1 MLKRFSGIFFLI
13 FLFISTGYADQ
24 GGKDNFG
31 YMWTNSDGTVSVD
44 YQWIDARDGTGLFTE
59 AAIPPGFTTDTAS
72 VDLPFDFVF
81 YGGSFSRA
89 WVSTNGWIS
98 FTQPTGADPSYP
110 TNTTIPNGAGPD
122 SMIAVF
128 WDDLILADGDVNPLG
143 NVYYKTV
150 GTAPNRQFVIQWQF
164 REGASNENDITFQVI
179 LYEHSNLIKF
189 QYYEIDPDFWTGRA
203 AMATIGIKLNTTIGL
218 EYSFNTLDAVTDL
231 TAILNHNKFVN
242 GASASISPTSVEA
255 GAVQT
260 FNYYITNIDP
270 TDTTG
275 LGKLDSVVIGN
286 PFLSTPDPVITGIK
300 INNQDAFIQMSSAKP
315 TDAGFA
321 TWQIV
326 TDSIIVQTSN
336 FDIID
341 SLKITF
347 LQYMPTAI
355 SQDSAYGSSIN
366 AVLDS
371 SSQMLT
377 TEGTDW
383 SVDIVANTVSYYT
396 LTPSG
401 ADTIVAGDSI
411 AYTITAYD
419 QYGNTV
425 ANNDSVTLTAV
436 GSDSAGFSPG
446 PYLFAGSDT
455 IAFRVSDQITGSF
468 TVRADNIDTPSLFVQ
483 SDLITVN
490 AAAADSII
498 KVTSDTTGITAGSS
512 LTLQAKITD
521 AFSNVVGGDSIRF
534 IMRSGNGNFSGLDS
548 IGVTSTPLGIASAT
562 FTTGNTA
569 GTNIVT
575 ALRVDN
581 RADSVQYSIGAVSG
595 GVSYYSLS
603 PSTGQTIVAG
613 DSVAYTL
620 YAHDQYDNRVAT
632 SDSVTLTAVG
642 SSTAG
647 FSPGL
652 FEFGGADSLLFAVSD
667 TTAGS
672 FTVRADNIDNSA
684 ITGSSGLITI
694 LPGDVTSIIQLSS
707 ADSINVGGERLLQYA
722 LEDVYG
728 NRLSDSLVTFTRFNG
743 NGLFSN
749 GSSTIDTLTNVS
761 GIAQANYT
769 ASDVF
774 SFGSDS
780 IEINYGTLY
789 DTLSLPLR
797 SSLVSYYTLSPS
809 GDNTITAGDSIAYT
823 VTARDQFGNA
833 IGSDGGII
841 PDAVGSITAGFSP
854 SSYNF
859 NNDSTLQFRVSDFT
873 AGSFTVRVEDNGN
886 SAIIGQSGLII
897 IDPAS
902 VDSLLFTPSGD
913 QITNAGT
920 SIKYVITAIDQF
932 GNFVPNNETID
943 FTFIGSASATSSPA
957 GPITFNNTDTI
968 IVDITDT
975 ETGTFSVSANV
986 QGFPLIDGESGL
998 ITVTTAS
1005 PHHMVKTVGT
1015 EDSLTVGETRVLQ
1028 VQVFDEYDNPIPG
1041 RVADSLT
1048 VLYTFDEGSGTQVTD
1063 VSGNGIPMNLTI
1075 ENPGSVAWDNS
1086 GFLDINN
1093 PARISAADQSK
1104 VYNSLTSTNEMTVE
1118 AWITPSRIGGNSGP
1132 ARIVTLSSDGS
1143 NRNFTLAQEGT
1154 NYYVRLR
1161 TTSGGDGNGMPDII
1175 TPGSLA
1181 TQDLTHLV
1189 FTRDVS
1195 GQYYIY
1201 VNGNKVV
1208 SGNRGGDFSNWDA
1221 AYEFGLGAEFD
1232 EPLTSRDWWGDLH
1245 LVAVYN
1251 QALDSLHV
1259 VRNYLDGANNSVLF
1273 SRISPGD
1280 GVFVASDSSAQ
1291 SSAIDTAGYAD
1302 ANYQA
1307 STLTDTGTDVIEAS
1321 IGDVVSTFTIPLR
1334 VDTPS
1339 NLVVSDTSGV
1349 ISSTV
1354 NLRVRLEDQYANP
1367 ITNATINFSES
1378 ENGSLSSPTATTDA
1392 SGYAQVVYTLGT
1404 DTSANPEQVTVQYIP
1419 QGLSQII
1426 NVTLLPDTLVSYYT
1440 LSPAG
1445 DSTIVAGDSIAYVL
1459 RAFDQFDNAIANND
1473 SVTLTAV
1480 GSTTAGFSP
1489 GPYEFN
1495 GEDSLLFRVSD
1506 SLAGSF
1512 TVRADNINN
1521 PAISVQSGLVTV
1533 SVNTNINIAK
1543 VSGDGSGI
1551 IAGSDQLLRVRV
1563 TDSFAN
1569 FVSGDSVRFIVR
1581 SGGGDFSGLDS
1592 IGVITNGSGI
1602 AEATLT
1608 TGILA
1613 DSNIVT
1619 ALRIDDRADSVQFG
1633 IGTISGLVSY
1643 YTLIPS
1649 GADTIVAGDSIAYT
1663 LVAHDQQPVTA

>member
-1 MLKRFSGIFFLI
+1 MLKRFSAIFFLI
-13 FLFISTGYADQ
+13 FLFVSTLFADQ

-44 YQWIDARDGTGLFTE
+44 YEWIDARDGTNLFTV
-59 AAIPPGFTTDTAS
+59 PFNNDTAS
-72 VDLPFDFVF
+72 VVLPFNFVF
-81 YGGSFSRA
+81 YGGSFSKV

-98 FTQPTGADPSYP
+98 FTQPSGSYP
-110 TNTTIPNGAGPD
+110 GNTTIPAGAGPD

-128 WDDLILADGDVNPLG
+128 WDNIIGETWPAGEG
-143 NVYYKTV
+143 GVYYKTL
-150 GTAPNRQFVIQWQF
+150 GTTPNRRFVIQWDIQ
-164 REGASNENDITFQVI
+164 EGQWNENDVNFEVI
-179 LYEHSNLIKF
+179 LYEQSNQIKF
-189 QYYEIDPDFWTGRA
+189 QYYWLASQYNGGGS
-203 AMATIGIKLNTTIGL
+203 ATIGIKQNTSVGI
-218 EYSFNTLDAVTDL
+218 EYSFNQASAVDAL
-231 TAILNHNKFVN
+231 TAILHHNKFVN

-260 FNYYITNIDP
+260 FNYYINNIDP

-286 PFLSTPDPVITGIK
+286 PFLSTPDPVVTGVK
-300 INNQDAFIQMSSAKP
+300 INNHNAFIQMSSNKP
-315 TDAGFA
+315 TEAGFA
-321 TWQIV
+321 TWQINA
-326 TDSIIVQTSN
+326 DSIIIQSSH

-341 SLKITF
+341 SLKVTF
-347 LQYMPTAI
+347 QQYMPTAI
-355 SQDSAYGSSIN
+355 SSDSVYGSSIN

-377 TEGTDW
+377 TQGTDW
-383 SVDIVANTVSYYT
+383 SVDIIANTVSYYT
-396 LTPSG
+396 MTPTG
-401 ADTIVAGDSI
+401 NDTIAAGDTLS
-411 AYTITAYD
+411 YTITAYD

-425 ANNDSVTLTAV
+425 PNDDTVTLSAV
-436 GSDSAGFSPG
+436 GSSTAEISPG
-446 PYLFAGSDT
+446 PYDFASSDT
-455 IAFRVSDQITGSF
+455 IAFWVSDSLAGLF
-468 TVRADNIDTPSLFVQ
+468 TVQTDRNGVPPISVQ
-483 SDLITVN
+483 SGLITVT
-490 AAAADSII
+490 ADTTTLGIT

-512 LTLQAKITD
+512 LTLLAQITD
-521 AFSNVVGGDSIRF
+521 AFFNVVGGDSVRF
-534 IMRSGNGNFSGLDS
+534 IVRSGNGNFSGLDS
-548 IGVTSTPLGIASAT
+548 IGVASESLFGIASAT
-562 FTTGNTA
+562 YTTGDTA

-581 RADSVQYSIGAVSG
+581 RADSVQFSIGTVSG

-603 PSTGQTIVAG
+603 PSTDSTIVAG
-613 DSVAYTL
+613 DSIAYTL
-620 YAHDQYDNRVAT
+620 LAHDQYGNRVAT

-642 SSTAG
+642 SFTAG

-823 VTARDQFGNA
+823 VTVRDQFGNA

-1201 VNGNKVV
+1201 VNGNEVV

-1273 SRISPGD
+1273 SRTSSGD
-1280 GVFVASDSSAQ
+1280 GVFVAGDSSAQ
-1291 SSAIDTAGYAD
+1291 SAAINTSGYAG

-1307 STLTDTGTDVIEAS
+1307 STMTVFGTDIIEAS
-1321 IGDVVSTFTIPLR
+1321 IGDVNETFVIPLR

-1349 ISSTV
+1349 VGSSIT
-1354 NLRVRLEDQYANP
+1354 LRVRLEDQYANP
-1367 ITNATINFSES
+1367 ISNATINFSES
-1378 ENGSLSSPTATTDA
+1378 GNGSLSSPTAVTDA
-1392 SGYAQVVYTLGT
+1392 TGYTQVVYTLGT
-1404 DTSANPEQVTVQYIP
+1404 DTSASPEQVTVEYTAQS
-1419 QGLSQII
+1419 LSEII
-1426 NVTLLPDTLVSYYT
+1426 NITLLPDTIVSYYT
-1440 LSPAG
+1440 LTPAA
-1445 DSTIVAGDSIAYVL
+1445 DSTIAAGDSITYTL
-1459 RAFDQFDNAIANND
+1459 RAFDQFNNAVASND
-1473 SVTLTAV
+1473 SVTLSAV
-1480 GSTTAGFSP
+1480 GSSTAGFSP

-1495 GEDSLLFRVSD
+1495 GADSLLFSVSD
-1506 SLAGSF
+1506 SLSGSF
-1512 TVRADNINN
+1512 TVRAENIDN
-1521 PAISVQSGLVTV
+1521 PAITVTSGLITITPD
-1533 SVNTNINIAK
+1533 SATISIAK

-1551 IAGSDQLLRVRV
+1551 IAGSDRLLRVRV

-1569 FVSGDSVRFIVR
+1569 VVSGDSIRFIVR
-1581 SGGGDFSGLDS
+1581 SGGGDLSGLDS
-1592 IGVITNGSGI
+1592 IDVITNGSGI

-1608 TGILA
+1608 TGIIA

-1619 ALRIDDRADSVQFG
+1619 ALLVDNRADSVQFG
-1633 IGTISGLVSY
+1633 IGT
-1643 YTLIPS
+1643 
-1649 GADTIVAGDSIAYT
+1649 
-1663 LVAHDQQPVTA
+1663 